1 MSLLIELLAFFIPF
15 LFHRAEENVSI
26 LSQDIKNIKESNR
39 LAAEENLQS
48 LQTENY
54 SLRSALSKATIE

>member
-26 LSQDIKNIKESNR
+26 LSQDIKNIQESKHR
-39 LAAEENLQS
+39 AAEENLQS

-54 SLRSALSKATIE
+54 SLRSALSKAAIE